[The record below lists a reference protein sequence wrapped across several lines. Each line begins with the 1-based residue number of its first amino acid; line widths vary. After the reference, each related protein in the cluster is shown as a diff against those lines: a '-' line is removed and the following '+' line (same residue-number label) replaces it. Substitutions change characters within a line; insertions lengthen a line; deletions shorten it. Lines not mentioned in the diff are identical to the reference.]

1 MFAAAKLEE
10 IHPLKLSV
18 IYEKIA
24 RKKFTKTEILEK
36 EADIVNTLDFKLESP
51 SVYDIARM
59 AVGTF

>member
-1 MFAAAKLEE
+1 
-10 IHPLKLSV
+10 LSV

-24 RKKFTKTEILEK
+24 RKKFTKSEILEK

-59 AVGTF
+59 AVGIF